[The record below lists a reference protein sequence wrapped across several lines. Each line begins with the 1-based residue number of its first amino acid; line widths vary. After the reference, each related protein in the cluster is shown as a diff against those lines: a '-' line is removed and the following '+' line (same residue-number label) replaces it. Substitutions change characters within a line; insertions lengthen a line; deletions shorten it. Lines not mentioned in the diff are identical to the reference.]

1 MAQDA
6 SGRERAVTRAIFI
19 RHVTKDLQ
27 SPNSWQ
33 RLFLLASPVTNCT
46 SLRCEVPPM
55 QTRFDRVSFEGQ
67 ASHTYFPS
75 TRLVLELWCCFSTY
89 FLLRALAS
97 KNSLHVRLH
106 RGIKLSTVPTSCPRV
121 LSMAVASQARRT
133 TASHLR
139 ALVWKKG
146 KMGPPPTPGRLL
158 QTTMAADTM
167 HEPRRPR
174 LKAFASVPA
183 DEHQRS
189 AFQ

>member
-6 SGRERAVTRAIFI
+6 SGRERAVTRAISV
-19 RHVTKDLQ
+19 RQVTKDLK

-46 SLRCEVPPM
+46 SLKCEVPPM
-55 QTRFDRVSFEGQ
+55 QTRLDRVSFEGK
-67 ASHTYFPS
+67 ASHTYLPS

-106 RGIKLSTVPTSCPRV
+106 RGIKLSTVPTLCPRV

-146 KMGPPPTPGRLL
+146 KMGPPPTLVRPF
-158 QTTMAADTM
+158 QTTMAADTI
-167 HEPRRPR
+167 HEQRRPQ